1 MFNNKRKS
9 PLILA
14 FMFVLSVMSSM
25 VAFSNASDSSA
36 YSEPELV
43 AVVTSLDVCLDL
55 VVNSDDWSICGV
67 KYFPIEYVVKKG
79 EMYLQADGGYSL
91 TSNSFA
97 LVSEIRVIDSVLED
111 DFDGSVYE
119 ITWKWSENVTEEFYI
134 LGEDIPHSKF
144 YKNGSIITAETL
156 KIYEYSF
163 GREMVATPATALDIR
178 SHYEARGLT
187 PTFTYTITST
197 EHIEKNS

>member
-14 FMFVLSVMSSM
+14 FMFVLSVMSSL

-91 TSNSFA
+91 TSI
-97 LVSEIRVIDSVLED
+97 VSR
-111 DFDGSVYE
+111 
-119 ITWKWSENVTEEFYI
+119 WSAKVE
-134 LGEDIPHSKF
+134 
-144 YKNGSIITAETL
+144 
-156 KIYEYSF
+156 
-163 GREMVATPATALDIR
+163 
-178 SHYEARGLT
+178 
-187 PTFTYTITST
+187 
-197 EHIEKNS
+197 